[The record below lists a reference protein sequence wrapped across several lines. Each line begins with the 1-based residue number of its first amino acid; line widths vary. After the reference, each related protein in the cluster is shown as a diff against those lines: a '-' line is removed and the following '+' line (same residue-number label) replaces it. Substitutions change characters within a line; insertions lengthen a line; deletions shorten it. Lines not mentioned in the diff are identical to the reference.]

1 MRVSREKAAEN
12 RERIVEIASRL
23 FRENGFDG
31 VGVDSI
37 MRGAG
42 LTHGGFYGHFGSKD
56 DLAAEAVTR
65 ALERSLE
72 RQGRFAD
79 LGNLVSDYLS
89 ERHRAD
95 RANGCIIAALGADM
109 VRQGRGVRRGLTAHL
124 RARLDR
130 FAHLLRDGTAASR
143 RKRAIT
149 TLAGIVGALTLARAV
164 DDPALS
170 KEILAAARD
179 AFGKAQPADRS
190 GDRRGRRMASVRDR

>member
-23 FRENGFDG
+23 FREKGFDG
-31 VGVDSI
+31 VGVDAI

-65 ALERSLE
+65 ALERNAEHQS
-72 RQGRFAD
+72 RFTD
-79 LGNLVSDYLS
+79 LGALVSDYLS

-95 RANGCIIAALGADM
+95 RTNGCAIAALGADM
-109 VRQGRGVRRGLTAHL
+109 VRQGKGVRRGLTAHV
-124 RARLDR
+124 RSQLDR
-130 FAHLLRDGTAASR
+130 IAHLLRDGTAARR

-149 TLAGIVGALTLARAV
+149 TLAGIVGALMLARAV

-179 AFGKAQPADRS
+179 AFEGAAGGSER
-190 GDRRGRRMASVRDR
+190 